1 MLLNTYLFTIHIY
14 FVGSWCKALI
24 SVTLNK
30 LILLSLSWI
39 QMFVF
44 YTKSTV
50 KATQHFKGKETLLY
64 SKMSSLVN
72 VQKVL

>member
-1 MLLNTYLFTIHIY
+1 
-14 FVGSWCKALI
+14 
-24 SVTLNK
+24 
-30 LILLSLSWI
+30 
-39 QMFVF
+39 MFVF